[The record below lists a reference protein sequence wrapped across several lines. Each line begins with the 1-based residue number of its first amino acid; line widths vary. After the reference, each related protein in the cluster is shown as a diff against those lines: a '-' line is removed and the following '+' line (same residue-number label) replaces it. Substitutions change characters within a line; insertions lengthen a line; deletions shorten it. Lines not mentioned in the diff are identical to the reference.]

1 MMKRKHS
8 VSKPALLCGAV
19 AAILSSCA
27 NTFSVQGSSSVSSL
41 DGNKLYLRVIKNN
54 ELKSLDS
61 CDVVH
66 GQFNFTGVLDTVRMA
81 NLFMGDESLMPVVLE
96 DGEITIKIDNASQT
110 VSGTPLNDKLYQFLD
125 KHKQLDNQLTELSH
139 KQSQM
144 MLDGIDE
151 DTINE
156 HLSAEAARIAAQE
169 DKLVTTFITDNFDNV
184 LGPGVFM
191 MLTCGYKY
199 PILTPQIEDI
209 MSKATD
215 KFKSNPYVR
224 DYYQTATEN
233 EARMQGLEP
242 GQAQEQPM
250 QQPMQQPPS
259 PQLPQH
265 PELSTPQQ

>member
-1 MMKRKHS
+1 MMKRKLSMHKS
-8 VSKPALLCGAV
+8 ILLCAMAAV
-19 AAILSSCA
+19 LSSCA
-27 NTFSVQGSSSVSSL
+27 NTFCVQGSSSVSSL

-66 GQFNFTGVLDTVRMA
+66 GQFNFNGVLDTVRMA
-81 NLFMGDESLMPVVLE
+81 NLFMGDESLMPIVLE

-110 VSGTPLNDKLYQFLD
+110 VGGTPLNDKLYHFLD

-144 MLDGIDE
+144 LLDGIDE

-156 HLSAEAARIAAQE
+156 QLNAEATRIAEQE
-169 DKLVTTFITDNFDNV
+169 DKLVTSFIVDNFDNV

-191 MLTCGYKY
+191 MLTSGYKY

-242 GQAQEQPM
+242 GQAHEQT
-250 QQPMQQPPS
+250 MQQPPS

-265 PELSTPQQ
+265 PELTAPQQ

>member
-1 MMKRKHS
+1 MTKRKDFM
-8 VSKPALLCGAV
+8 KKTILLCAS
-19 AAILSSCA
+19 AAILTSCA
-27 NTFSVQGSSSVSSL
+27 NSYSVQGTSSVSSL
-41 DGNKLYLRVIKNN
+41 DGSKLYLRAIKNN

-66 GQFNFTGVLDTVRMA
+66 GQFHFNGVLDTVRMA

-110 VSGTPLNDKLYQFLD
+110 VGGTPLNDKLYKFLD

-151 DTINE
+151 NTINE
-156 HLSAEAARIAAQE
+156 HLAAEAEKIAKEE
-169 DKLVTTFITDNFDNV
+169 DRLVTSFIVDNFDNV

-191 MLTCGYKY
+191 MITSGYKY

-209 MSKATD
+209 MSKATS

-242 GQAQEQPM
+242 GQPGGQPM
-250 QQPMQQPPS
+250 QQPAA
-259 PQLPQH
+259 QLPGNS
-265 PELSTPQQ
+265 PLDSDPQ